1 MSKYYHV
8 AYAPEAVDDLRAIF
22 AYIAFP
28 LKARDTARGQVARI
42 RREIARLNEMP
53 ERYVAV
59 DWEPWSSRGM
69 RKLTVDNYVVYY
81 LVEPTAQ
88 LVTVVR
94 IFYGGRDV
102 ENIIK

>member
-1 MSKYYHV
+1 
-8 AYAPEAVDDLRAIF
+8 
-22 AYIAFP
+22 
-28 LKARDTARGQVARI
+28 
-42 RREIARLNEMP
+42 MP